1 MHQVVDT
8 SDLAS
13 GGERRSS
20 VLSLPSE
27 GIEPLR
33 CVLSD
38 LLTNYFSGAG
48 VSSGRAPGHAPT
60 SSSSAVEHKCSP
72 GSNGCGQENEADGV
86 EGEDD
91 GDTVTGG
98 LPEPPTASSKWR
110 PCPRVE
116 PLPECDLPVSKSM
129 RVDSKT
135 FFFDVGQNS
144 YGVFLRISEVLP
156 NSICTLDF
164 EYNIVFQN

>member
-48 VSSGRAPGHAPT
+48 VSSGRAPDHALT
-60 SSSSAVEHKCSP
+60 SSAVEHKSSS

-86 EGEDD
+86 EDEDDGD

-98 LPEPPTASSKWR
+98 PPEPPTASSKWR

-116 PLPECDLPVSKSM
+116 PLPESDLPVSKSM

-156 NSICTLDF
+156 NSICTIGLRIQF
-164 EYNIVFQN
+164 FQN